1 MNRDWSFFIVAEPER
16 GQIYKISD
24 WSDLSMFLLCHWPV
38 KYGAS
43 YTAAVCSL
51 SQDFYK
57 KSNIETIIRLFIAA
71 LKEAEIPYK
80 FEMAASSHGHPDAR
94 LSASITE
101 QFPVVRL

>member
-1 MNRDWSFFIVAEPER
+1 MNKVWSFSIVAEPEKGR
-16 GQIYKISD
+16 IIKISD

-38 KYGAS
+38 KYGAA

-57 KSNIETIIRLFIAA
+57 KTNIETIIRLFIAA

-80 FEMAASSHGHPDAR
+80 FEMATPAHGHPDVSLPAFFAGQ
-94 LSASITE
+94 LPVAS
-101 QFPVVRL
+101 L